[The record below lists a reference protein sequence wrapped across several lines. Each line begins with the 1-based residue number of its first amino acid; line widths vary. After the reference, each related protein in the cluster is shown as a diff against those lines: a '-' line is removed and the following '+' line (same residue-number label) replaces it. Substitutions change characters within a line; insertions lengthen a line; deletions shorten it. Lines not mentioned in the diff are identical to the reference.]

1 MKMLFL
7 CETIDKYVFNMV
19 IFIIYSFLK
28 EG

>member
-7 CETIDKYVFNMV
+7 CETIDKYDINMV